1 MDPTHR
7 MLLEATYEGFENA
20 GLPLAAVAG
29 TPTSCYIGTFTGDFP
44 NLQARDNEGPSIY
57 HATGLSSSLAS
68 NRLSWFYD
76 LKGPSLT
83 VDTACSSSLTA
94 FHLGCQSIR
103 NGEAEMSVVAGC
115 VFYHPPPPQIQSLTF
130 YFFSSANLMF
140 GPDMSILLGAA
151 KILSPDGRSKM
162 WDARANG
169 FARGEGFGVVVLKAL
184 DAALRDG
191 DPIRSVV
198 LASATNEDGRTPGIS
213 LPSTDAQQA
222 LIRTAYA
229 HAGVDPTETGYVEA
243 HGTGTQAGDPLE
255 AKAIL
260 ATIGGGDAPLYVGSV
275 KTNIGHLEG
284 AAGVAGV
291 IKAALTVER
300 GVIPPN
306 LHFETLN
313 PAIALPP
320 HVRVPTEATP
330 WPHDG
335 PRRAS
340 INSFG
345 FGGANAHVIV
355 EDAVSYLKRTGRTGR
370 CPAVAWSSPSQSPP
384 VAATD
389 PSDGESTTSESNDSV
404 KALSE
409 STQTSISV
417 PATDDLAPP
426 APKVFVLSSNDK
438 EGVGRNVERL
448 ASYLTAKAADKTVV
462 GPDLLN
468 SLAYTLA
475 AKRSV
480 LPWKSHVAAAT
491 VAELLEKL
499 TPSSSALSP
508 PVRSSSTASPR
519 LAFVFTGQGAQ
530 WFAMGRGLDVFPAFR
545 ASMAASER
553 MLGALGCPW
562 SLAAELGRASEDDCR
577 LRRTDYSQPACT
589 AVQIALVDLLRHWG
603 VRPAAVVGH
612 SSGEVAAAYCAG
624 LISHEAGIKV
634 AWLRGQVS
642 ATVAAGH
649 EGRKGGMLAV
659 SASGEALRERLAGL
673 TRGKAIVGCLNSPK
687 ACTVSGDAAAVD
699 ELQALLKKDQVTC
712 TRLPMDVAYHSFHM
726 ETVREQYEAALAG
739 IPHVPSGEE
748 TIIPMFSSVT
758 ASLVGPG
765 DMSPNYWVENLVRP
779 VNFTG
784 ALSALLCHV
793 EQGKKSSHDRRAFAD
808 IMVEVGPHSA
818 LRSYVLDV
826 FQGLDGKFTDLSYET
841 MLRRNFDGAQTALA
855 AVGNLWAKG
864 YDRLDLTLV
873 NGTPAAAT
881 PMLVDLPPYAW
892 NHALTFWD
900 ESHLSKAYRLR
911 AKPRLDLLGYPV
923 AGVPDPT
930 WRNFIR
936 CAENPWVR
944 EHQVQGNILYP
955 GAGMLVMAIE
965 AAKQLAEDQHG
976 DHETIHG
983 YELRDVGIVAALRVP
998 DTEKGIEVMVQLH
1011 PRRTGTKAAPSATLN
1026 EFTVSSWSEEAREW
1040 TVHARGLV
1048 SVTLQSSLSP
1058 AMQRE
1063 LALEAE
1069 ARKEAFQQARAV
1081 CQKPARSFLYDNV
1094 ETIGMVYGPTF
1105 RNVKELWAGPSA
1117 SYGTITVPDTKAIMP
1132 QEFEYP
1138 CVVHP
1143 ATLDSVLHLL
1153 FPSITD
1159 EEQSLSEAVVP
1170 VSFDRVFVTANMPR
1184 APGTHLHGISSAKKV
1199 GYTTWTSS
1207 ISISDESLATPL
1219 IIMEGLGLASVGGN
1233 TDNGGDQ
1240 VLETRASC
1248 FDQVWRED
1256 VDLLAPK
1263 RIKELVYERTIPNA
1277 DDESVLDL
1285 LEYVCLVHICRCLEW
1300 LQTPEGVEH
1309 TPQDGFWKLYVEW
1322 MEDCKRA
1329 FPPLDTD
1336 PQAIEAKLESARQR
1350 IALSESGDI
1359 TVQMVDRIGDNLSN
1373 IFTRKVE
1380 PLQVMT
1386 EGDLLY
1392 TFYRGAFGTSFN
1404 SNVAEYVG
1412 MIADKNPGLEILEI
1426 GAGTGGTTYHVL
1438 ERLRN
1443 DDGTSKAQ
1451 RYFFTDISPGFLAK
1465 AQERFSK
1472 DERIME
1478 FGTLN
1483 IENDP
1488 LGQGFQPESF
1498 DLIVCANVLHATKS
1512 IQETLEH
1519 CRTLLKPG
1527 GRLVL
1532 SEVTI
1537 KRIFS
1542 GFIMGPLP
1550 GWWLGEDD
1558 GRKGGPLLDVQEWNT
1573 ALRKAEFSGVDMD
1586 VRGDRE
1592 TSNEPVSLIVSTK
1605 PAPARPQP
1613 ATKYAIVHTG
1623 TNKSK
1628 VFASA
1633 LQSTF
1638 EKAGLDTCS
1647 AEWASFT
1654 ESDVAD
1660 RYTLCLAEWEHPILA
1675 HLTDEDWDTLRKGI
1689 HASAGTLW
1697 ITGGAA
1703 MECTHPMQS
1712 LMVGLSRAIR
1722 NEDAGTVLAT
1732 LDVAPPE
1739 SLVDD
1744 ESLAKA
1750 AGSVL
1755 RVAVEHSRVEP
1766 SRQDHEFAARGDTI
1780 YVPRVE
1786 RVQAV
1791 DLSLRT
1797 YEAKGEPELVSFT
1810 GCGRPLKLTIQ
1821 TPGLL
1826 DTFRWVEDELYYEDL
1841 RDDWIEIEVKAVG
1854 LNFKDILV
1862 ALGSLNE
1869 NKLGV
1874 DAAGVVTRVG
1884 RAVTDLKPGDRV
1896 MTATC
1901 DAFATYV
1908 RLPAAGAIP
1917 VPNDMSFE
1925 EAASMPLI
1933 FLTAYYALVTAGGLV
1948 KGETILIHAA
1958 AGGVGQAAIILAQ
1971 HIGAEIFATV
1981 GSDEKK
1987 QLVMDQYGIAE
1998 DHIFSSRD
2006 TSFAKGVMRCTAGK
2020 GVDVVLNSLAG
2031 EALRL
2036 SWHCLAKFGRF
2047 LEIGK
2052 NDMFANTGLDMK
2064 PLLDNKSYI
2073 GVNLLDFENNPT
2085 PRAVKLWGDVSKLIQ
2100 DGSLKPVAPLL
2111 EFGMADVEKAFRF
2124 MQAGKHMG
2132 KVVVRVDDK
2141 DVVPAVPRTPKV
2153 NVCPDATYVVAGLGG
2168 IGREIGRWLAEK
2180 GAASLVFLS
2189 RSAASGEGNKSF
2201 AEELRRVYGTEI
2213 HAFDCDVGD
2222 RGALAA
2228 VLEKC
2233 SGLPPV
2239 KGCVTGAMVLD
2250 VSGFFP
2256 AREW

>member
-1 MDPTHR
+1 
-7 MLLEATYEGFENA
+7 
-20 GLPLAAVAG
+20 
-29 TPTSCYIGTFTGDFP
+29 
-44 NLQARDNEGPSIY
+44 
-57 HATGLSSSLAS
+57 
-68 NRLSWFYD
+68 
-76 LKGPSLT
+76 
-83 VDTACSSSLTA
+83 
-94 FHLGCQSIR
+94 
-103 NGEAEMSVVAGC
+103 
-115 VFYHPPPPQIQSLTF
+115 
-130 YFFSSANLMF
+130 MF

-151 KILSPDGRSKM
+151 KILSPDGKSKM
-162 WDARANG
+162 WDAHANG
-169 FARGEGFGVVVLKAL
+169 FSRGEGFGVVILKSL
-184 DAALRDG
+184 AAAVRDG
-191 DPIRSVV
+191 DTIRSVV
-198 LASATNEDGRTPGIS
+198 LASAANEDGRTPGIS
-213 LPSTDAQQA
+213 LPSSEAQQH
-222 LIRTAYA
+222 LIRTAYRQ
-229 HAGVDPTETGYVEA
+229 AGVAPAETGYVEA

-260 ATIGGGDAPLYVGSV
+260 ATIGRDRDTELYVGSV

-291 IKAALTVER
+291 IKAALVVER
-300 GVIPPN
+300 GIIPPN
-306 LHFETLN
+306 LWFEQLN
-313 PAIALPP
+313 PAIELPKN
-320 HVRVPTEATP
+320 VRIPTKATR
-330 WPHDG
+330 WPNDG

-355 EDAVSYLKRTGRTGR
+355 EDPVSYFKRTGKTGQF
-370 CPAVAWSSPSQSPP
+370 PALSPQLVGKP
-384 VAATD
+384 TQID
-389 PSDGESTTSESNDSV
+389 KSDSESTCSGSNESD
-404 KALSE
+404 KAMSE
-409 STQTSISV
+409 STQTSISNLTNGEGNDS
-417 PATDDLAPP
+417 AKR
-426 APKVFVLSSNDK
+426 PKVFVVSSNDK
-438 EGVGRNVERL
+438 EGVSRNVERL
-448 ASYLTAKAADKTVV
+448 SSYLETKAVDTDSDSK
-462 GPDLLN
+462 LLEH
-468 SLAYTLA
+468 LAYTLSTR
-475 AKRSV
+475 RSV
-480 LPWKSHVAAAT
+480 LPWKSYVTASSIS
-491 VAELLEKL
+491 ELCEKL
-499 TPSSSALSP
+499 TSTSFST
-508 PVRSSSTASPR
+508 PVRSSSTSKPR

-530 WFAMGRGLDVFPAFR
+530 WFAMGKGLEVFPAFKS
-545 ASMAASER
+545 SMDASEH
-553 MLGALGCPW
+553 MLRRLGCTW
-562 SLAAELGRASEDDCR
+562 SLSEELSRPEDECN
-577 LRRTDYSQPACT
+577 LRRTEYSQPACT
-589 AVQIALVDLLRHWG
+589 AVQIALVDLLREWG
-603 VRPAAVVGH
+603 IRPAAVVGH
-612 SSGEVAAAYCAG
+612 SSGEIAAAYCAG
-624 LISHEAGIKV
+624 LISHEAGMKV

-642 ATVAAGH
+642 ATVAGQ
-649 EGRKGGMLAV
+649 EGQKGGMLAV
-659 SASGEALRERLAGL
+659 SASGEALQDKLASL
-673 TRGKAIVGCLNSPK
+673 TQGKAIVGCLNSPK

-699 ELQALLKKDQVTC
+699 ELQEVLKGHQVTC

-726 ETVREQYEAALAG
+726 ETVRDQYEAALAG
-739 IPHVPSGEE
+739 IPHVPSEE
-748 TIIPMFSSVT
+748 TIPMFSSVT
-758 ASLVGPG
+758 GGLVSPEQ
-765 DMSPNYWVENLVRP
+765 MSPNYWVENLVCP
-779 VNFTG
+779 VNFSG
-784 ALSALLCHV
+784 AMSALLSHV
-793 EQGKKSSHDRRAFAD
+793 KTGEDEAKKSHDRRAFAD
-808 IMVEVGPHSA
+808 IFVEVGPHSA

-826 FQGLDGKFTDLSYET
+826 FKSVEGKFTDLSYET
-841 MLRRNFDGAQTALA
+841 MLRRKFDGAQTALQA
-855 AVGNLWAKG
+855 MGNLWTKG
-864 YDRLDLTLV
+864 YRLDLNLV
-873 NGTPAAAT
+873 NETPASTAQ
-881 PMLVDLPPYAW
+881 MLVDLPPYAW
-892 NHALTFWD
+892 NHSLTFWD

-936 CAENPWVR
+936 CSENPWVR
-944 EHQVQGNILYP
+944 EHKVQGNILYP

-976 DHETIHG
+976 DSETIHG
-983 YELRDVGIVAALRVP
+983 YELRDVSIVTALRVP

-1048 SVTLQSSLSP
+1048 SVTLQSSLSS

-1063 LALEAE
+1063 LALEGQS
-1069 ARKEAFQQARAV
+1069 RKVAFQQAQDK

-1117 SYGTITVPDTKAIMP
+1117 SYGVITVPDTRAIMP

-1153 FPSITD
+1153 FPSITG

-1170 VSFDRVFVTANMPR
+1170 VSFDRVFISANMPSV
-1184 APGTHLHGISSAKKV
+1184 PGTSLHGVSSAQKV

-1207 ISISDESLATPL
+1207 ITVSDKTLSSPL

-1233 TDNGGDQ
+1233 TDNGED

-1248 FDQVWRED
+1248 FDQIWRED

-1285 LEYVCLVHICRCLEW
+1285 LEYVCLVHIHRCLDW
-1300 LQTPEGVEH
+1300 LKTPEGAEH
-1309 TPQDGFWKLYVEW
+1309 TPKDGFWKLYIDW

-1336 PQAIEAKLESARQR
+1336 PKVIEAKLKSARER

-1359 TVQMVDRIGDNLSN
+1359 TVQMVDRIGENLSN
-1373 IFTRKVE
+1373 IFTHKVE

-1412 MIADKNPGLEILEI
+1412 MIADKNPGLEVLEI

-1443 DDGTSKAQ
+1443 DDGTSKAK

-1465 AQERFSK
+1465 AQERFAK

-1488 LGQGFQPESF
+1488 LGQGFGPESF

-1558 GRKGGPLLDVQEWNT
+1558 GRTGGPLLDVEEWNA
-1573 ALRKAEFSGVDMD
+1573 ALRKADFSGVDMD

-1605 PAPARPQP
+1605 PASNRPQP
-1613 ATKYAIVHTG
+1613 AAKYALIHTG
-1623 TNKSK
+1623 TEKSN
-1628 VFASA
+1628 VLASA
-1633 LQSTF
+1633 LQSAF
-1638 EKAGLDTCS
+1638 KKAGLEVCS

-1654 ESDVAD
+1654 EADVED

-1675 HLTDEDWDTLRKGI
+1675 ELTDENWATLRKVV
-1689 HASAGTLW
+1689 HESAGTLW

-1722 NEDAGTVLAT
+1722 NEDAGTILAT
-1732 LDVAPPE
+1732 LDIEPPE
-1739 SLVDD
+1739 SLASD
-1744 ESLAKA
+1744 ESLCKA
-1750 AGSVL
+1750 AESVL
-1755 RVAVEHSRVEP
+1755 HVALEHSRVEP

-1786 RVQAV
+1786 RVQAI
-1791 DLSLRT
+1791 DSSLRT

-1826 DTFRWVEDELYYEDL
+1826 DTFRWVEDELYYTDL
-1841 RDDWIEIEVKAVG
+1841 QDDWIEIEVKAVG

-1869 NKLGV
+1869 HKLGV

-1884 RAVTDLKPGDRV
+1884 KAVTNLQAGDRV

-1908 RLPAAGAIP
+1908 RFPAAGAIP
-1917 VPNDMSFE
+1917 VPEDMSFE
-1925 EAASMPLI
+1925 DAASMPLI

-1948 KGETILIHAA
+1948 AGETILIHAA

-1981 GSDEKK
+1981 GSEEKK
-1987 QLVMDQYGIAE
+1987 QLIMSQYGIAE

-2006 TSFAKGVMRCTAGK
+2006 TSFAKGVMRSTAGE

-2073 GVNLLDFENNPT
+2073 GVNLLDFENKPT
-2085 PRAVKLWGDVSKLIQ
+2085 PRAVKLWSDVSKIIQ
-2100 DGSLKPVAPLL
+2100 DGSLKPVAPILQ
-2111 EFGMADVEKAFRF
+2111 FGMADVEKAFRF

-2153 NVCPDATYVVAGLGG
+2153 NVSSDATYVVAGLGG
-2168 IGREIGRWLAEK
+2168 ICREIGRWLAEK
-2180 GAASLVFLS
+2180 GAKSLIFLS
-2189 RSAASGEGNKSF
+2189 RSAASSEGNKSF
-2201 AEELRRVYGTEI
+2201 AEELRRMYGTDI

-2222 RGALAA
+2222 RAALAA

-2233 SGLPPV
+2233 GDLPPV

-2250 VSGFFP
+2250 VSL
-2256 AREW
+2256 